1 MEALNKEDIVE
12 DELEDYNTLEVS
24 TKEDTEEDNVEYP
37 DLQIKIERDQYSIF
51 ELKRKYDKGKILM
64 DPSFQRNFVWKPKQ
78 KSELIESV
86 IMGIPLPLIYLAEDK
101 RGDLVVVDGRQRLT
115 TFIDFLSNKFRINHL
130 KILKKLN
137 GKNFKDLEDEFPEY
151 AFAVEDYQLII
162 EVIKYPT
169 PDRVRFDVFDRVN
182 RGGTIL
188 NKQEMRNALYQGK
201 STELLAKITK
211 SDAFQNATGNCV
223 SNERMKDSYIV
234 LRAIAFLLLFDE
246 KLVDSNGNK
255 VTYKSDMEDLLGKT
269 MDYLNGLTDIEISN
283 MEQEFS
289 NIMNNIYLDFGDN
302 AFRMSG
308 TLDKKKPI
316 NMTLFETIVYL
327 YHLLDDKW
335 EPNCAV
341 DAITNLKNDSSFVKL
356 LKSSIDSK
364 KGVENRFKRM
374 IDLYGEIVHD

>member
-1 MEALNKEDIVE
+1 MSKEDIVE
-12 DELEDYNTLEVS
+12 DGLEDYNTLEVS
-24 TKEDTEEDNVEYP
+24 LEEDNVEYP
-37 DLQIKIERDQYSIF
+37 DMQIKIERDQYSIF
-51 ELKRKYDKGKILM
+51 ELKRKFDKGKILM
-64 DPSFQRNFVWKPKQ
+64 DPSFQRNFVWNMKQ

-101 RGDLVVVDGRQRLT
+101 KGNLVVVDGRQRLT
-115 TFIDFLSNKFRINHL
+115 TFFDFLSNKFRINHL

-137 GKNFKDLEDEFPEY
+137 GKNFKNLEDEYPEY

-162 EVIKYPT
+162 QVIKYPT

-182 RGGTIL
+182 RGGTPL

-201 STELLAKITK
+201 STEVLAKITG
-211 SDAFQNATGNCV
+211 SDAFKNATGNCV
-223 SNERMKDSYIV
+223 PNKRMKDSYIV

-246 KLVDSNGNK
+246 KLVDNNGNK

-269 MDYLNGLTDIEISN
+269 MEYLNGLTDIEIFN
-283 MEQEFS
+283 MEQEFFD
-289 NIMNNIYLDFGDN
+289 IMNNIYLDFGDN

-308 TLDKKKPI
+308 PLDKKKPI

-327 YHLLDDKW
+327 YHLIGDKW
-335 EPNCAV
+335 KQYCAV
-341 DAITNLKNDSSFVKL
+341 DPITNLKNDLSFVKL

-364 KGVENRFKRM
+364 KGVENRFNRM

>member
-1 MEALNKEDIVE
+1 ME

-24 TKEDTEEDNVEYP
+24 SEDNTEMDNVEYP
-37 DLQIKIERDQYSIF
+37 DMQIKIERDQYSIF

-64 DPSFQRNFVWKPKQ
+64 DPSFQRNFVWNTKQ
-78 KSELIESV
+78 MSELIESV

-101 RGDLVVVDGRQRLT
+101 KGDLVVVDGRQRLT
-115 TFIDFLSNKFRINHL
+115 TFFDFLSNKFRINHL

-137 GKNFKDLEDEFPEY
+137 GKNFKDLENDFPEY

-162 EVIKYPT
+162 QVIKYPT

-182 RGGTIL
+182 RGGTRL

-201 STELLAKITK
+201 STELLAKITMG
-211 SDAFQNATGNCV
+211 DAFQNATGNCV
-223 SNERMKDSYIV
+223 PNKRMKGSYIV

-246 KLVDSNGNK
+246 KLVDNNGNK

-269 MDYLNGLTDIEISN
+269 MDYLNELTDIEISN

-308 TLDKKKPI
+308 SSDKKKPI
-316 NMTLFETIVYL
+316 SMTLFETIVYL
-327 YHLLDDKW
+327 YHLLGDKW
-335 EPNCAV
+335 KQYCAV
-341 DAITNLKNDSSFVKL
+341 DAITTLKNDSSFVQL
-356 LKSSIDSK
+356 LKGSIDSK
-364 KGVENRFKRM
+364 KGIKNRFERM